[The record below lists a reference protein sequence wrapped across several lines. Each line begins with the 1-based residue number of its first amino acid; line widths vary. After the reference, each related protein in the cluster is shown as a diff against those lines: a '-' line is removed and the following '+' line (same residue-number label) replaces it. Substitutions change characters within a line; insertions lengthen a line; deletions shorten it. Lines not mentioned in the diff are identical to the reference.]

1 MLALAMSIMQ
11 FLPSLVRELL
21 KHVPKLGFEVTDWEG
36 VRRDAPLM
44 AARLLS
50 QSGVPAL
57 KKAQEIAFA
66 SFLSFT
72 PPPSTGVR
80 VDQQEFGDLLLRY
93 YFAQLEID
101 EGVFLDLRAE
111 HFTQS
116 PGRLHFRPN
125 GFWYRFSPGFRTSL
139 LELYDG
145 FYFDREDLF
154 ERGLRGTGLLSDSWS
169 AGDRDRMKT
178 LFRSHF
184 GSARDLPMRF
194 NLEDFQKTFLSV
206 FEFLMEKKVRLSSEF
221 MLFGAYLVTL
231 YLALQQAGCS
241 HEVGRIYRE
250 LRRHRIIDTGQQ
262 NLHHPDST

>member
-1 MLALAMSIMQ
+1 MSIMQ
-11 FLPSLVRELL
+11 FLPTLVRELL

-50 QSGVPAL
+50 QSGVAGL
-57 KKAQEIAFA
+57 KRAQESAFH
-66 SFLSFT
+66 SFLTFESSASPT
-72 PPPSTGVR
+72 LSDP
-80 VDQQEFGDLLLRY
+80 QEFGDLLLRY
-93 YFAQLEID
+93 YFSQLEID
-101 EGVFLDLRAE
+101 DGVFLDLRPE
-111 HFTQS
+111 HFSQS
-116 PGRLHFRPN
+116 QGKLHFRPN
-125 GFWYRFSPGFRTSL
+125 GFWYRFSPGFRLAL

-145 FYFDREDLF
+145 FYLDREDLF
-154 ERGLRGTGLLSDSWS
+154 ESGLRGTGLLSDSWS
-169 AGDRDRMKT
+169 PEDRERMKS

-184 GSARDLPMRF
+184 GSARDLPMQF

-231 YLALQQAGCS
+231 YLALQKAGGR

-250 LRRHRIIDTGQQ
+250 LRRTSKTTTAPERISQ
-262 NLHHPDST
+262 

>member
-1 MLALAMSIMQ
+1 MSIMQ

-50 QSGVPAL
+50 QSGVSGL
-57 KKAQEIAFA
+57 KKAQETPFS
-66 SFLSFT
+66 SFLSFDS
-72 PPPSTGVR
+72 PPAPTSG
-80 VDQQEFGDLLLRY
+80 DSQEFGDLLLRY
-93 YFAQLEID
+93 YFSQLVID
-101 EGVFLDLRAE
+101 EGVFLDLRPE
-111 HFTQS
+111 HFSQS
-116 PGRLHFRPN
+116 PGKLHFRPN
-125 GFWYRFSPGFRTSL
+125 GFWYRFSPGFRQAL

-154 ERGLRGTGLLSDSWS
+154 ESGLRGTGLLSDSWS
-169 AGDRDRMKT
+169 QEERERMKT

-184 GSARDLPMRF
+184 GSARELPMRF

-231 YLALQQAGCS
+231 YLALQKAGGS
-241 HEVGRIYRE
+241 HEVGSIYRE
-250 LRRHRIIDTGQQ
+250 LRRTSKTWIPPDRISQ
-262 NLHHPDST
+262 

>member
-1 MLALAMSIMQ
+1 MSIMQ

-36 VRRDAPLM
+36 VRRDAPIM

-50 QSGVPAL
+50 QSGVPGL
-57 KKAQEIAFA
+57 KKTQGAVFS
-66 SFLSFT
+66 SFLSFD
-72 PPPSTGVR
+72 PPSASVLS
-80 VDQQEFGDLLLRY
+80 DPQEFGDLLLRY
-93 YFAQLEID
+93 YFSQLEID
-101 EGVFLDLRAE
+101 DGVFLDLRPE
-111 HFTQS
+111 HFSQS
-116 PGRLHFRPN
+116 PGKLHFRPN
-125 GFWYRFSPGFRTSL
+125 GFWYRFTPGFRNAL

-154 ERGLRGTGLLSDSWS
+154 EKGLRGTGLLADSWS
-169 AGDRDRMKT
+169 HEDRERMKS

-206 FEFLMEKKVRLSSEF
+206 FEFLMEKKVSLSSEF

-231 YLALQQAGCS
+231 YLALQKAGGN

-250 LRRHRIIDTGQQ
+250 LRRTSSTRIPPEQISQ
-262 NLHHPDST
+262 

>member
-1 MLALAMSIMQ
+1 MQ

-36 VRRDAPLM
+36 VRRDAPVM

-57 KKAQEIAFA
+57 KKAQETAFS
-66 SFLSFT
+66 SFLTFES
-72 PPPSTGVR
+72 PSTGAPVHA
-80 VDQQEFGDLLLRY
+80 QEFGDLILRY
-93 YFAQLEID
+93 YFLQLELD
-101 EGVFLDLRAE
+101 DGVFLDLRPE
-111 HFTQS
+111 HFSHS
-116 PGRLHFRPN
+116 PGKLHFRPN
-125 GFWYRFSPGFRTSL
+125 GFWYRFTPGFRNAL

-154 ERGLRGTGLLSDSWS
+154 ESGLRGTGLLNDSWS
-169 AGDRDRMKT
+169 LEDRERMKS

-194 NLEDFQKTFLSV
+194 SLEDFQKTFLSV

-231 YLALQQAGCS
+231 YLALQKAGGS

-250 LRRHRIIDTGQQ
+250 LRRTSNTQTPPDRISQ
-262 NLHHPDST
+262 

>member
-1 MLALAMSIMQ
+1 MSIMQ

-50 QSGVPAL
+50 QSGVAGL
-57 KKAQEIAFA
+57 KKAQESVFS
-66 SFLSFT
+66 SFLVFSAPPT
-72 PPPSTGVR
+72 PPGSDP
-80 VDQQEFGDLLLRY
+80 QEFGDLLLRY
-93 YFAQLEID
+93 YFSQLQID
-101 EGVFLDLRAE
+101 EGVFLDLRPE
-111 HFTQS
+111 NFSQS
-116 PGRLHFRPN
+116 PGRLHFSPN
-125 GFWYRFSPGFRTSL
+125 GFWYRFSPTFRQSL

-154 ERGLRGTGLLSDSWS
+154 ERGLRGTGLLSGSWS
-169 AGDRDRMKT
+169 PEDQERMKT

-184 GSARDLPMRF
+184 GTARDLPMRF

-231 YLALQQAGCS
+231 YLALQKTGTR
-241 HEVGRIYRE
+241 HDVGRIYRE
-250 LRRHRIIDTGQQ
+250 LRRPSVNGSGQ
-262 NLHHPDST
+262 

>member
-1 MLALAMSIMQ
+1 MQ

-50 QSGVPAL
+50 QSGVAGL
-57 KKAQEIAFA
+57 KKTQDAAFS
-66 SFLSFT
+66 SFLSFSAPT
-72 PPPSTGVR
+72 VSSVS
-80 VDQQEFGDLLLRY
+80 DSQEFGDLLLRY
-93 YFAQLEID
+93 YFSQLQID
-101 EGVFLDLRAE
+101 EGVFLDLRPE
-111 HFTQS
+111 HFLQS
-116 PGRLHFRPN
+116 PGKLHFSPN
-125 GFWYRFSPGFRTSL
+125 GFWYRFSPTFRLSL

-145 FYFDREDLF
+145 FYFEREDLF
-154 ERGLRGTGLLSDSWS
+154 ERGLRGTGLLSDHWNPE
-169 AGDRDRMKT
+169 DRERMKT

-184 GSARDLPMRF
+184 GPARDSPMHF
-194 NLEDFQKTFLSV
+194 DLEDFQKTFLSV

-231 YLALQQAGCS
+231 YLALQKTGRS

-250 LRRHRIIDTGQQ
+250 LRKNSIPRGPEHLEHT
-262 NLHHPDST
+262 DST